1 MREGFVAVLVLAML
15 AWTGAAHAH
24 ETGSPT
30 GREPALLVAEERAWW
45 GEEES
50 SRIRGYIGG
59 LLAAGVGANA
69 QLDSST
75 EAYVDTSLLFAL
87 RGGLLLGQGNR
98 WLLGLEVA
106 PLTNRLDWRFGP
118 TATGFVSFGSL
129 VSIKDS
135 ERWAWLWKIGLGAGG
150 GFDYR
155 FLVAVQLDLL
165 TFNYKMSDRL
175 WVDLGIPTIRF
186 HIETADRARYNV
198 QFVFPLGITFAI

>member
-1 MREGFVAVLVLAML
+1 MREGLVAVLVSALLTWA
-15 AWTGAAHAH
+15 GAAHAND
-24 ETGSPT
+24 TGSIAHAE
-30 GREPALLVAEERAWW
+30 GRPAAAGQSPWWDEDEPSKV
-45 GEEES
+45 
-50 SRIRGYIGG
+50 RGYLGG
-59 LLAAGVGANA
+59 LLAAGVGANG
-69 QLDSST
+69 QLDSVT

-87 RGGLLLGQGNR
+87 RGGLLLGKGNR
-98 WLLGLEVA
+98 WLLGLELA
-106 PLTNRLDWRFGP
+106 PLTNRLDWRLGP

-129 VSIKDS
+129 VSIKES
-135 ERWAWLWKIGLGAGG
+135 EQWAWLWKIGFGAGG

-155 FLVAVQLDLL
+155 FLVAVQIDVL